1 MVYSTQKEGKFE
13 YIETKGGNEI
23 LLLLH
28 GLFGELSNF
37 DGLINCFGATY
48 NVVIPI
54 LPILELPLPEATI
67 PGYVKFVEDFVK
79 HKQYDKMH
87 VIGNSLGG
95 HIAILFALAN
105 PEKIASITLTGSS
118 GLFESAMGNTYPKR
132 GDYNYITTKAQ
143 ETFYDPAIA
152 TKELVDIIYNTIQD
166 RRKTL
171 NILSTAK
178 SAVRQNLEDKLHA
191 IKAPTLLIWG
201 LNDLVTPAFVGEK
214 FKELIPHAH
223 LEWVDKCGHAAMMEH
238 PDTFNAML
246 ERFLNGVLG
255 KDIW

>member
-1 MVYSTQKEGKFE
+1 MVYSTKKEGKFE
-13 YIETKGGNEI
+13 YIETNGGSEV

-37 DGLINCFGATY
+37 DGLINCFGESY

-54 LPILELPLPEATI
+54 LPILELPLAEATI
-67 PGYVKFVEDFVK
+67 PGYVKFVEDFVAYK
-79 HKQYDKMH
+79 AYQKVH

-105 PEKIASITLTGSS
+105 PEMMVSITLTGSS

-132 GDYNYITTKAQ
+132 GNYEYLTKKAQ

-152 TKELVDIIYNTIQD
+152 TKELVDIIYTTVQD

-178 SAVRQNLEDKLHA
+178 SAVRQNLEDKLNG

-201 LNDLVTPAFVGEK
+201 MNDLVTPPFVGEK

-223 LEWVDKCGHAAMMEH
+223 LVWVDKCGHAAMMEH
-238 PDTFNAML
+238 PATFNAIL
-246 ERFLNGVLG
+246 ERFLNEVLG
-255 KDIW
+255 NNVW